1 MEGKLEFFMR
11 DHSDEEEGEQ
21 EQMNQDAEA
30 QIADSANQNDSGNP
44 TAEPN

>member
-21 EQMNQDAEA
+21 EQMNQEAEA
-30 QIADSANQNDSGNP
+30 HIADSANQIDSGNP
-44 TAEPN
+44 TAQSN